1 MKLRISAIREEHDED
16 GASIEVAPNIR
27 LDFFDCAST
36 IVDVPAAESAII
48 PNPPAP
54 PAIDPNDT
62 QGNAERN

>member
-1 MKLRISAIREEHDED
+1 MKLRISAIRDEHDAD
-16 GASIEVAPNIR
+16 GANIEVAPGIR

-36 IVDVPAAESAII
+36 IVDVPAAESANAA
-48 PNPPAP
+48 NPPVL